1 MPRLASLNWLRGME
15 PPRPVW
21 QTWSRTERRCAP
33 RRDGNPMSDYLTIQ
47 TAAERFG
54 VSTKTIRRRI
64 ADGTIPAVRIGPQI
78 IRIPAA
84 SLDGLGR
91 PLSAVR

>member
-1 MPRLASLNWLRGME
+1 
-15 PPRPVW
+15 
-21 QTWSRTERRCAP
+21 
-33 RRDGNPMSDYLTIQ
+33 MSDYLTIQ